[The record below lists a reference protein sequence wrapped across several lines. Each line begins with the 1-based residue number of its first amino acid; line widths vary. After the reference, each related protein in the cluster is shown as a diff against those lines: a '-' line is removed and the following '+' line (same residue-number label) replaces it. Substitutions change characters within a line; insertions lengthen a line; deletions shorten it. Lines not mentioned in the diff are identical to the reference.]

1 MRMFPSL
8 LTRAAVFTIFVV
20 GFTGAALA
28 TTTTASF
35 IVSANV
41 LSACITSATA
51 LSFGNYSAA
60 SATALTGTSTVSVD
74 CTTGTPYT
82 VALNVGSGGGTFA
95 ARKLSSGTSTLNYNL
110 FTSAANTSI
119 WGDSTSSTV
128 TMAGTGSGLLT
139 ANSLTV
145 YGTVPISQDVVSGVY
160 SSTVTVTVTY

>member
-1 MRMFPSL
+1 
-8 LTRAAVFTIFVV
+8 
-20 GFTGAALA
+20 
-28 TTTTASF
+28 
-35 IVSANV
+35 
-41 LSACITSATA
+41 
-51 LSFGNYSAA
+51 
-60 SATALTGTSTVSVD
+60 VD